1 MFVFDS
7 LRTLINTARQL
18 TNSVCYVTDNG
29 FVAGG
34 GEMTSQDSCSAA
46 AETNSLTVQ
55 FGQCVTAGLCRLYR
69 NTDNSLHDILL
80 LWTIILLYTS

>member
-1 MFVFDS
+1 
-7 LRTLINTARQL
+7 
-18 TNSVCYVTDNG
+18 
-29 FVAGG
+29 
-34 GEMTSQDSCSAA
+34 MTSQDSCSAA

-69 NTDNSLHDILL
+69 NTDNSLYDILG